1 MTLVN
6 VIKVNK
12 ADINFIHFLC
22 SHTHTQKKICCGDDL
37 LILIEKIQ
45 ITHKGFHTP
54 NFVSLSVNKTT
65 NCCFVFAAYD
75 VKTIKQQ
82 GL

>member
-1 MTLVN
+1 MLAHSV
-6 VIKVNK
+6 
-12 ADINFIHFLC
+12 
-22 SHTHTQKKICCGDDL
+22 
-37 LILIEKIQ
+37 IEKMQ

-54 NFVSLSVNKTT
+54 NFVSLSVNKST

-82 GL
+82 GLWNQKAEQTLAAWY